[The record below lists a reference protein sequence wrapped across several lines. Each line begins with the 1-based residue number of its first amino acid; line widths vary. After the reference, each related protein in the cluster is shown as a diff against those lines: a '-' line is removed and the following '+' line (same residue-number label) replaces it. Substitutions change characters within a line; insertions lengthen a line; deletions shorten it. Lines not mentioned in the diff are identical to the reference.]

1 MSFKVEHEYDGIQTS
16 APTFVYPSMLQGQV
30 TKSSQWEPVVIS
42 LTDEIDSDTA
52 TFVADELKRAETT
65 NQPFVPF
72 YIDSPGGSVYGLMSI
87 ITAMQ
92 NCKIPIYTFTSGLA
106 ASCAACIF
114 CLGKRRFMTK
124 HARLLVHD
132 VSLNFSGENSLTS
145 SNIKAESNEMH
156 RINKII
162 LQTMAENIGHPSK
175 YFINIIKT
183 RRNNDIYVDAKQALQ
198 WKMATDIGFP
208 VVKVNHSTKMELEF
222 KSDST
227 FSVSEEKKSSDQESP
242 SLQVKEDV
250 DTDEESDDETE
261 LNFEPQTV
269 DTEKDDDADKDDVE
283 EDGVE
288 EDEEEEPKPK
298 PTKQKRTR
306 QPKSKQPKKQKAK
319 AKRVRTD

>member
-1 MSFKVEHEYDGIQTS
+1 MSFKVEHEYDGIQTQP
-16 APTFVYPSMLQGQV
+16 PTFVYPSMLQGQV
-30 TKSSQWEPVVIS
+30 SKSSQWEPVVIS
-42 LTDEIDSDTA
+42 LTEEIDSDVA
-52 TFVADELKRAETT
+52 TFVSEELKKAENT

-124 HARLLVHD
+124 HARLLIHD

-162 LQTMAENIGHPSK
+162 LQTMAENIGHPPK
-175 YFINIIKT
+175 YFIDIIKT

-208 VVKVNHSTKMELEF
+208 VVKVNHSVTMNLEF
-222 KSDST
+222 KSDS
-227 FSVSEEKKSSDQESP
+227 SVTTTLDQKSPVLVKDEETEDDSDDDT
-242 SLQVKEDV
+242 DV
-250 DTDEESDDETE
+250 DVSQEKVDDG
-261 LNFEPQTV
+261 N
-269 DTEKDDDADKDDVE
+269 KDDDIDKVDDVE
-283 EDGVE
+283 KDTV
-288 EDEEEEPKPK
+288 KP
-298 PTKQKRTR
+298 KQKRARNQPSR
-306 QPKSKQPKKQKAK
+306 QSVTKKQKK
-319 AKRVRTD
+319 VKSKRVRTD